1 MEADATAVSP
11 MQFRPD
17 QRVRA
22 HLGQFVS
29 ELVQALFRA
38 GKYRQ
43 PRGDQRAP
51 RVTGLHALF
60 RGLMHEGGELGMVR
74 GEAEAHEIFVEG
86 VLPDPIGL
94 SELLPTGLRV
104 AYAPNLSRFFAT
116 RGLASVQLRAAL
128 STEDFEQLLE
138 VWGRLSPTSLQ
149 GENHSTPRQV
159 AIPNVSI
166 LMVGQLLGAGRPM
179 AWRTRLALSHLRLD
193 LEAIFR
199 GSATRAAAAAT
210 DRREAAK
217 RAVRW
222 VGRAELV
229 AELLYHADLIRTA
242 DALPDPTP
250 WEMELLAAIPP
261 GLLGGSLAALARTAN
276 KPGVVGKERLQR
288 LLLHVAEAALVLDAP
303 GREEGLAAFFRSR
316 AFRLGD
322 LPLPLQAFLLTRR
335 LVQRLLADEAS
346 TLAQLRNEPDVQDG
360 LLGPLVG
367 ELIRNDHPH
376 LAAQVLSLEMDR
388 PDAAS
393 RVQEVVHQQNLVP
406 LLLTRLV
413 TGPRERRA
421 QIAHLCALLGAAAVD
436 PLIALLAQS
445 PDRGIRRAACD
456 ILCRIG
462 APALPALAIQ
472 LERPDLPWYLLR
484 NLLFILGTIG
494 QPVPVDVRAFLR
506 HADPRIRE
514 EAVQALGR
522 IHGRDAEGA
531 LVGALQDAH
540 PRVRARA
547 VMALA
552 SLGSAHARFRQFL
565 LDAVRPKRRTEPEE
579 DEEVLLAVCAAFQRL
594 GDTSVGAAQRMDA
607 LLREALAVQ
616 SPRALLGLRRGFRAK
631 SPAVQTA
638 LQEARRALGS
648 LGAPR
653 R

>member
-1 MEADATAVSP
+1 VA
-11 MQFRPD
+11 
-17 QRVRA
+17 
-22 HLGQFVS
+22 
-29 ELVQALFRA
+29 
-38 GKYRQ
+38 
-43 PRGDQRAP
+43 
-51 RVTGLHALF
+51 GLHALF
-60 RGLMHEGGELGMVR
+60 RGLMHEGGDLSLIR
-74 GEAEAHEIFVEG
+74 TDAEAQEILVDG
-86 VLPDPIGL
+86 VLPDPVAL
-94 SELLPTGLRV
+94 SELLPTGMRV

-116 RGLASVQLRAAL
+116 RGLMSVQLRAAL
-128 STEDFEQLLE
+128 SSEDLEQLLQAWE
-138 VWGRLSPTSLQ
+138 RILPASMEPANHPTS
-149 GENHSTPRQV
+149 RQV
-159 AIPNVSI
+159 TIPNVSI
-166 LMVGQLLGAGRPM
+166 LTVGQLLGAGRPM
-179 AWRTRLALSHLRLD
+179 AWRTRLALSHLGLD
-193 LEAIFR
+193 VEAISR
-199 GSATRAAAAAT
+199 GSATRAAGAAAE
-210 DRREAAK
+210 RREAAR

-222 VGRAELV
+222 VGRGELV
-229 AELLYHADLIRTA
+229 AELLSHADLIRA
-242 DALPDPTP
+242 GDGARDPIP

-261 GLLGGSLAALARTAN
+261 GLLGSSLAAMARTAG

-288 LLLHVAEAALVLDAP
+288 LLLHLAEAALVLDAP

-316 AFRLGD
+316 AVPLGE

-346 TLAQLRNEPDVQDG
+346 TLAQLRKEPDVQESV
-360 LLGPLVG
+360 LGPLVG

-376 LAAQVLSLEMDR
+376 LAAQILSLQMNR
-388 PDAAS
+388 PDAAA

-421 QIAHLCALLGAAAVD
+421 QIAHLCALLGAAAAD

-484 NLLFILGTIG
+484 NLLFIVGTIG
-494 QPVPVDVRAFLR
+494 QPVPVDIRAFLR

-531 LVGALQDAH
+531 MVSALQDAH

-552 SLGSAHARFRQFL
+552 SLGSVHARFRQFL

-579 DEEVLLAVCAAFQRL
+579 EEEVLLAVCAAFQRL
-594 GDTSVGAAQRMDA
+594 GDSSAGAAQRMEA

-616 SPRALLGLRRGFRAK
+616 SPGALLGLGRGFRAK
-631 SPAVQTA
+631 SPAVQAA